1 MLSGRTIATMTVA
14 APTMY
19 PLEALP
25 GDVYVRDGEKVAEVA
40 GEVPVA
46 ARTIEEG
53 ASAPMTAVRPSVLSP
68 DEQLRTGGLR
78 RRLLHTAALARAR
91 IPRQFLDPG
100 CPGDAT
106 SLRSSRVGPHGR
118 KVADGQSHAAREQ
131 PDHAQARRARPVR
144 PAGSERAFQRP
155 PELLGDARTPLRRG
169 RVGLRRRDAT
179 RTFRVRAISRW
190 SQPRYRSHAR
200 AAGGRASETSSAARR
215 MCRTYSC
222 PMAA

>member
-1 MLSGRTIATMTVA
+1 MIGPGPQSPATARQRRQVPRRQPGRGPLPGGAVRGGPVSGDRVIRFATAAVVCAVA
-14 APTMY
+14 AFAAVVSY
-19 PLEALP
+19 SHIYGP
-25 GDVYVRDGEKVAEVA
+25 GRAHGQDGT
-40 GEVPVA
+40 A
-46 ARTIEEG
+46 AR
-53 ASAPMTAVRPSVLSP
+53 L
-68 DEQLRTGGLR
+68 
-78 RRLLHTAALARAR
+78 
-91 IPRQFLDPG
+91 
-100 CPGDAT
+100 
-106 SLRSSRVGPHGR
+106 LRSSRVGPHGR
-118 KVADGQSHAAREQ
+118 KVADGRSHAAREQ
-131 PDHAQARRARPVR
+131 PDHAQARRARPVW

-169 RVGLRRRDAT
+169 RVRLRRRDAT

>member
-1 MLSGRTIATMTVA
+1 MLSGRTIATITVA

-40 GEVPVA
+40 REVPVA

-53 ASAPMTAVRPSVLSP
+53 ASAPNDGVRVFSR
-68 DEQLRTGGLR
+68 RTSSSR
-78 RRLLHTAALARAR
+78 CWRASSAAITYSCTR
-91 IPRQFLDPG
+91 PG
-100 CPGDAT
+100 AHPWPISRSRGPGDAT
-106 SLRSSRVGPHGR
+106 SLRSSRVGPHGQ
-118 KVADGQSHAAREQ
+118 KVADGRSHAAREQ

-200 AAGGRASETSSAARR
+200 AAGGRASETSPAARR